1 MVLFA
6 QNSPGFYNLLPLELL
21 MDLGGRD
28 NIENGEHSVAKIG
41 EEFNLD
47 LTRDE
52 LIVLWRGGVRF
63 VST

>member
-6 QNSPGFYNLLPLELL
+6 QNNSGFYNLLPLELL

-28 NIENGEHSVAKIG
+28 NIKNTEHSVTKIG
-41 EEFNLD
+41 EEFTLD

-52 LIVLWRGGVRF
+52 LIVF
-63 VST
+63 